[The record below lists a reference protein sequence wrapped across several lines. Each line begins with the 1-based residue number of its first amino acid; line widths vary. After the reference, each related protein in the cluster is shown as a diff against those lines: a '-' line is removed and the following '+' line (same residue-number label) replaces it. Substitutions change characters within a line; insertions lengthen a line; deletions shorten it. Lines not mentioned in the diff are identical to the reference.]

1 LAHGR
6 AAEAFTDELL
16 VKPLR
21 EALAKV

>member
-6 AAEAFTDELL
+6 AAEAFTGELL

-21 EALAKV
+21 EALAEV

>member
-21 EALAKV
+21 EALAEV